1 MKKIIVS
8 TLSLM
13 IFLVLSSVAF
23 ADVRVKQ
30 RVSMSGQK
38 FESTRSIKG
47 SRERTEQK
55 IEMDDPDA
63 AAYFPQ
69 IATITQCDLRR
80 TVKLN
85 DGKQLYFVEP
95 FPSAADSTRTVPRR
109 NTDPAP
115 QTRAR
120 QGGTM
125 TISYSIRDTGER
137 RMMFGLQARHL
148 IITQEMESSVDSCN
162 GPHKTKMEF
171 DGWYVDFSAEFNCP
185 ANAPSTDMP
194 QSPTRPDCVDR
205 IVAKSSGTAKP
216 GFLLEGTMKMYG
228 EDGTV
233 QMTQS
238 TETLELSR
246 ATLDPALFD
255 IPANY
260 REVTN
265 SQDLYS
271 MSMRGAD
278 DLGRRN
284 NDRSD
289 PIRTVP
295 GGRDR
300 MPVEK
305 SVYVNIS
312 LASRGSVNQNEIENY
327 IRGRLASRGLRMV
340 STGGEYVLNFQFR
353 QIKESTAGKIGGIFG
368 RVTGVDTK
376 AGKVDLDMTASL
388 SGGATGE
395 AKIKGK
401 FDGPPSDAVRTAVG
415 QALDELLERI
425 Q

>member
-1 MKKIIVS
+1 MNKSIVS
-8 TLSLM
+8 TFSLM

-55 IEMDDPDA
+55 IQMDDPAA

-95 FPSAADSTRTVPRR
+95 FPTAADTPRTGARR
-109 NTDPAP
+109 NTDPP
-115 QTRAR
+115 PTRSR

-137 RMMFGLQARHL
+137 KMMFGLQARHL

-185 ANAPSTDMP
+185 GNAPSTDMP

-205 IVAKSSGTAKP
+205 IVTKSSGTAKP

-233 QMTQS
+233 QMTQM

-271 MSMRGAD
+271 MSMPGPD
-278 DLGRRN
+278 DMGRRN
-284 NDRSD
+284 SDRSE
-289 PIRTVP
+289 PIRRVP
-295 GGRDR
+295 SGSDR
-300 MPVEK
+300 MPAEK
-305 SVYVNIS
+305 SVGVSIS
-312 LASRGSVNQNEIENY
+312 LGPVGGVNQSDIANY
-327 IRGRLASRGLRMV
+327 VRGRLAARGLRMV
-340 STGGEYVLNFQFR
+340 SAGGDYVLSLQVR

-376 AGKVDLDMTASL
+376 AGKVDVDMTASL

-401 FDGPPSDAVRTAVG
+401 FDGPPADAVRTAVG

>member
-1 MKKIIVS
+1 
-8 TLSLM
+8 
-13 IFLVLSSVAF
+13 
-23 ADVRVKQ
+23 
-30 RVSMSGQK
+30 
-38 FESTRSIKG
+38 
-47 SRERTEQK
+47 
-55 IEMDDPDA
+55 
-63 AAYFPQ
+63 
-69 IATITQCDLRR
+69 
-80 TVKLN
+80 
-85 DGKQLYFVEP
+85 
-95 FPSAADSTRTVPRR
+95 
-109 NTDPAP
+109 
-115 QTRAR
+115 
-120 QGGTM
+120 
-125 TISYSIRDTGER
+125 
-137 RMMFGLQARHL
+137 MMFGLQARHL

-216 GFLLEGTMKMYG
+216 GFLLDGTMKMYG

-233 QMTQS
+233 QMTQT
-238 TETLELSR
+238 TETLELTR

-284 NDRSD
+284 NDRPD

-312 LASRGSVNQNEIENY
+312 LASGGGVNQNEIENY

-376 AGKVDLDMTASL
+376 AGKVDVDMTASL

-401 FDGPPSDAVRTAVG
+401 FDGPPADAVRTAVG